1 MSASRFTSSC
11 PFTLLSR
18 RLIVLARR
26 SICVHREQA
35 MDLSAGGLAPT
46 PRDGASSQAVV
57 DPLDAFLSPLGSPC
71 LPTDAAAQAALRA
84 LRGEE
89 SETESSRRPS
99 SLRDASESAAGG
111 RLGPSRAH
119 ASGNQDLKIKGS
131 AGESSYT
138 ASYMNAA

>member
-11 PFTLLSR
+11 PFALLSR
-18 RLIVLARR
+18 PPTVLARLA
-26 SICVHREQA
+26 ICVHREQA

-46 PRDGASSQAVV
+46 PRDGASSSQAVV
-57 DPLDAFLSPLGSPC
+57 DPLDAFLSPLGSPG

-89 SETESSRRPS
+89 SESESSRRPS
-99 SLRDASESAAGG
+99 DSVGG
-111 RLGPSRAH
+111 RLEPSRAH
-119 ASGNQDLKIKGS
+119 ASYNEDLKIKGS

-138 ASYMNAA
+138 ASSMNAA